1 MGFYEKRAIF
11 APVMHFTLKR
21 YTTHYRAL
29 VSLGVPI
36 VVGQIGNVI
45 LGFADTLMIG
55 HHSMKELAA
64 ASFVTTMFTLIVIFA
79 MGFSYG
85 LTPIVGAMFGRGEKE
100 EIGGIL
106 RNSLAANGLMAVILL
121 AVSVVFYLNLHR
133 MGQPVELLPYMRS
146 YLLVNIV
153 SLPFLCMFNAFKQ
166 FYDGI
171 TDTRVPMFVILGGNV
186 LNIFGNYV
194 LIYGAFGMPELGLL
208 GAGISTMVSRIV
220 MFVAFVAVFV
230 FHRSYAPYRR
240 GYAAGRLNR
249 ADFRRINTLGWPVAM
264 QLGMECAAFSLSAI
278 FVGWIGITA
287 LAAHQVTLT
296 ASQLLYMVNS
306 GMAAAIA
313 VRVSYFHGQGDT
325 AAVRDAAYA
334 GFHVI
339 MLIAFVLSVPVFL
352 LRNTFSYWFTDSAE
366 VCVLVSQTVIPL
378 IVYQFGDGLQYTFAN
393 ALRGISCVRPL
404 IWIAFFSYFVVSL
417 PLGWFLGIHSGWG
430 LVGVWSAFPVCL
442 LCAGILYWLCFIRR
456 LRRP

>member
-1 MGFYEKRAIF
+1 D
-11 APVMHFTLKR
+11 
-21 YTTHYRAL
+21 
-29 VSLGVPI
+29 
-36 VVGQIGNVI
+36 VI
-45 LGFADTLMIG
+45 IQYLIICPL
-55 HHSMKELAA
+55 
-64 ASFVTTMFTLIVIFA
+64 LIVSA
-79 MGFSYG
+79 
-85 LTPIVGAMFGRGEKE
+85 
-100 EIGGIL
+100 
-106 RNSLAANGLMAVILL
+106 
-121 AVSVVFYLNLHR
+121 VFYLNLHR

-153 SLPFLCMFNAFKQ
+153 SLPFLCWFNAFKQ

-186 LNIFGNYV
+186 LNICGNYV

-208 GAGISTMVSRIV
+208 GAGISTLVSRIV
-220 MFVAFVAVFV
+220 MFVAFVCVFL
-230 FHRSYAPYRR
+230 FRHRYAPYRR
-240 GYAAGRLNR
+240 GYASGRVNR
-249 ADFRRINTLGWPVAM
+249 ADFSRLNSLGWPVAL

-306 GMAAAIA
+306 GMAAAVA
-313 VRVSYFHGQGDT
+313 VRVSYFNGQGDK

-334 GFHVI
+334 GFHLI

-442 LCAGILYWLCFIRR
+442 LCAGILYWLCFINR

>member
-1 MGFYEKRAIF
+1 MGFYEKSTIF
-11 APVMHFTLKR
+11 APAMHFTLKR

-36 VVGQIGNVI
+36 VVGQIGNVV

-55 HHSMKELAA
+55 HHSMMELAA

-106 RNSLAANGLMAVILL
+106 RNSLAANGLMA
-121 AVSVVFYLNLHR
+121 
-133 MGQPVELLPYMRS
+133 
-146 YLLVNIV
+146 
-153 SLPFLCMFNAFKQ
+153 
-166 FYDGI
+166 
-171 TDTRVPMFVILGGNV
+171 VILGGNV

>member
-1 MGFYEKRAIF
+1 M
-11 APVMHFTLKR
+11 
-21 YTTHYRAL
+21 
-29 VSLGVPI
+29 PI
-36 VVGQIGNVI
+36 VVGQIGNVV

-55 HHSMKELAA
+55 HHSMMELAA

-106 RNSLAANGLMAVILL
+106 RNSLAANGLMAVMP
-121 AVSVVFYLNLHR
+121 ASPSPVVFYLNLHR

-220 MFVAFVAVFV
+220 MFVAFRCRVCVSPQLCPLPP
-230 FHRSYAPYRR
+230 RICRR
-240 GYAAGRLNR
+240 TAQPCRLPPHQHPWLARCHAARHGVRGLFALCHLRGLDWHNGPCRPSGYAHG
-249 ADFRRINTLGWPVAM
+249 
-264 QLGMECAAFSLSAI
+264 
-278 FVGWIGITA
+278 
-287 LAAHQVTLT
+287 LAA
-296 ASQLLYMVNS
+296 ALYGQQRHGCRNS
-306 GMAAAIA
+306 
-313 VRVSYFHGQGDT
+313 RQGE
-325 AAVRDAAYA
+325 
-334 GFHVI
+334 
-339 MLIAFVLSVPVFL
+339 L
-352 LRNTFSYWFTDSAE
+352 
-366 VCVLVSQTVIPL
+366 
-378 IVYQFGDGLQYTFAN
+378 
-393 ALRGISCVRPL
+393 
-404 IWIAFFSYFVVSL
+404 
-417 PLGWFLGIHSGWG
+417 
-430 LVGVWSAFPVCL
+430 FPRT
-442 LCAGILYWLCFIRR
+442 G
-456 LRRP
+456 

>member
-1 MGFYEKRAIF
+1 
-11 APVMHFTLKR
+11 MHFTLKR

-36 VVGQIGNVI
+36 VVGQIGNVV

-55 HHSMKELAA
+55 HHSMMELAA

-106 RNSLAANGLMAVILL
+106 RNSLAANGLMA
-121 AVSVVFYLNLHR
+121 
-133 MGQPVELLPYMRS
+133 
-146 YLLVNIV
+146 
-153 SLPFLCMFNAFKQ
+153 
-166 FYDGI
+166 
-171 TDTRVPMFVILGGNV
+171 VILGGNV